1 MSLRTKLL
9 AVVVGLYGL
18 TLLLVLVFLLRAENA
33 TPPSA
38 LAYLLHPRLSQVE
51 ANLARWDAHVD
62 RVWLVEERTLV
73 RLNHD
78 SLPSSDDYYQ
88 VYDARAWFRAPP
100 SARPDPLPEGPLTAP
115 AVEAWQRAR
124 GSEGRLALGDR
135 VVSMLELSTDARSRL
150 GIVAEVR
157 DPGRRARV
165 VYLIMLGGLLLLG
178 LVVYGLLSR
187 LVVTPL
193 ARLTEAAGRMAGGAN
208 DVRLAEDGRRDE
220 LGQTTRAFNRMAS
233 EIAEYQQHLETRVL
247 AALSQIK
254 TAERHL
260 AVAQRL
266 AATGTLAAGIAH
278 EINNPL
284 GGMKNA
290 VRALLRGDLS
300 AEKTGEYLELVGD
313 GLARIEE
320 TVKKVL
326 SFTPRRVEPRP
337 VDLTD
342 VARKALALARHR
354 IERKAI
360 RVEGHAPAEGE
371 ARVFGDPLELQQV
384 ALNLL
389 LNAADA
395 IDERTGGRIEVRVF
409 PRDAHEVVLSVS
421 DTGSGMTPEEQARCF
436 DLFFTTKPA
445 GEGTG
450 LGLSVVH
457 NIVTNHGGRV
467 EVESVKGTGTTFRV
481 VLPRELP
488 LGPLPAGEGPEAL
501 PAPAVTRP

>member
-18 TLLLVLVFLLRAENA
+18 TLLVVLLFLLRTEGG

-38 LAYLLHPRLSQVE
+38 LAYLLHSRLSQVE
-51 ANLARWDAHVD
+51 AHLARWDPYVD

-73 RLNHD
+73 QLDRGD
-78 SLPSSDDYYQ
+78 LPSADDYYQ

-100 SARPDPLPEGPLTAP
+100 SQRPDPLPEGPETAA
-115 AVEAWQRAR
+115 AVEAWRRAR
-124 GSEGRLALGDR
+124 SGDGRVATGDR
-135 VVSMLELSTDARSRL
+135 VVSMLEVPPEARSRL

-157 DPGRRARV
+157 DPGHSTRV
-165 VYLIMLGGLLLLG
+165 VYVIMLAGLLLLG
-178 LVVYGLLSR
+178 LVVYRLLSH
-187 LVVTPL
+187 LVIRPL
-193 ARLTEAAGRMAGGAN
+193 ARLTEAAGAMASGAD
-208 DVRLAEDGRRDE
+208 DVRLPEDGRTDE
-220 LGQTTRAFNRMAS
+220 LGRTTRAFNRMAA

-254 TAERHL
+254 SAERHL

-300 AEKTGEYLELVGD
+300 PEKTSEYLDLIGE

-337 VDLTD
+337 VDLAE

-354 IERKAI
+354 IERKSI
-360 RVEGHAPAEGE
+360 RVEGHAPSEHD

-395 IDERTGGRIEVRVF
+395 VDERVGGRITVRVE
-409 PRDAHEVVLSVS
+409 PRGEGEVVLSVA
-421 DTGSGMTPEEQARCF
+421 DDGAGMTPEEQARCF
-436 DLFFTTKPA
+436 DLFYTTKPA

-457 NIVTNHGGRV
+457 NIVSNHGGRV
-467 EVESVKGTGTTFRV
+467 EVESAKGRGTTFRV
-481 VLPRELP
+481 ILPRELP
-488 LGPLPAGEGPEAL
+488 TPEEPGSAPAL
-501 PAPAVTRP
+501 PDPAVTRP